1 MLSEGDQ
8 AGWNEWVNQVAVIGF
23 NSGKYDINVI
33 KEFFVERIAENVN
46 EKIKVA
52 KKDNNY
58 MFLTTSKFKFIDIK
72 NFLAPGMSYAKWCK
86 SLDCELEK
94 LVFPYEWLTSYDKL
108 SHVGP
113 VEYENFYSSLSG
125 KNTLS
130 PKEYEEFCAEFHRRG
145 CVTMKDWLRAY
156 NLADV
161 VPFIEAVNKT
171 RNQYYDDEIDILK
184 DAVSIPGV
192 SMRYVLNKALKLNPK
207 IELYSPGEPCRHKCL
222 SSCFEKTCKACREV
236 QASCTKCTKNEAYE
250 LLQMG
255 MVGGP
260 AIVFCRY
267 HERNVTGIRSHVY
280 EKPRNCKTILGY
292 DANMLYPS
300 TLTQDFPCG
309 KEKLFKVPTLGAK
322 HNLEVLTRGVQNGSL
337 FGFAQVDI
345 EVPEK
350 LFEKFSE
357 MSPLFVVQEIPND
370 QIPEH
375 MHEYLQKTGRERIPG
390 TRKLCGLMAAKKILL
405 YTPLL
410 RWYLDHGLKVTA
422 FHQFLRYKRG
432 KPFAWFPEE
441 VADARRQADKDP
453 DKRIVGDTA
462 KLKANSFYG
471 KMIEDVARHA
481 NTTFTSDE
489 RKVDQAM
496 RSPYLEDLEEIGD
509 AYELREKKQKVKVGR
524 AYQCGIAVYQLAKL
538 RMLEFYYDFLD
549 KYVDRRDFEY
559 CYTDTDSAY
568 FAISG
573 EELRDVVRSELLEE
587 YEKDVANW
595 LVTDEFSARTGGL
608 FKPEFVGFRGVF
620 LTAKCY
626 FVEGKN
632 DTKYSCKGMSKKQN
646 EMTWERYRAALKGEL
661 DIGKNTGFRVHEQ
674 GMVTYEQNKL
684 GLSAYYDKRYVIE
697 DGIHTR
703 PL

>member
-1 MLSEGDQ
+1 
-8 AGWNEWVNQVAVIGF
+8 
-23 NSGKYDINVI
+23 
-33 KEFFVERIAENVN
+33 
-46 EKIKVA
+46 
-52 KKDNNY
+52 
-58 MFLTTSKFKFIDIK
+58 
-72 NFLAPGMSYAKWCK
+72 
-86 SLDCELEK
+86 
-94 LVFPYEWLTSYDKL
+94 
-108 SHVGP
+108 
-113 VEYENFYSSLSG
+113 
-125 KNTLS
+125 
-130 PKEYEEFCAEFHRRG
+130 
-145 CVTMKDWLRAY
+145 
-156 NLADV
+156 
-161 VPFIEAVNKT
+161 
-171 RNQYYDDEIDILK
+171 
-184 DAVSIPGV
+184 
-192 SMRYVLNKALKLNPK
+192 MRYVLNKALRLNPK
-207 IELYSPGEPCRHKCL
+207 IELYSPGEPCRHKCEA
-222 SSCFEKTCKACREV
+222 SCFKKICKACKEV
-236 QASCTKCTKNEAYE
+236 QNSCTECTKNEAYE
-250 LLQMG
+250 LLQTG

-267 HERNVTGIRSHVY
+267 HERGVTGIRSHVY
-280 EKPRNCKTILGY
+280 SESKTCKTILGY

-300 TLTQDFPCG
+300 TLMQDFPCG
-309 KEKLFKVPTLGAK
+309 KEKLFKVPTPEAK
-322 HNLEVLTRGVQNGSL
+322 HSLEVLTRGVQNGSL

-370 QIPEH
+370 RISEH
-375 MHEYLQKTGRERIPG
+375 MHEYLLKTGRKRIPG
-390 TRKLCGLMAAKKILL
+390 TRKLCGLMKAKNILL

-410 RWYLDHGLKVTA
+410 KWYLAHGLQVTA
-422 FHQFLRYKRG
+422 FHQFLKYERG

-441 VADARRQADKDP
+441 VADARRQADKDH

-489 RKVDQAM
+489 KRVDQAM

-509 AYELREKKQKVKVGR
+509 AYEIREGKQKVKVNR

-559 CYTDTDSAY
+559 CYMDTDSAY

-573 EELRDVVRSELLEE
+573 EELRDVVRPELLDA
-587 YEKDVANW
+587 YNKDVVNW

-608 FKPEFVGFRGVF
+608 FKPKFVGFRGVF

-646 EMTWERYRAALKGEL
+646 EMTWERYMAALKGEL
-661 DIGKNTGFRVHEQ
+661 DTGKNTGFRVHEK

-684 GLSAYYDKRYVIE
+684 GLSAFYDKRCVLR